1 MKYLHLDSKIFSDF
15 MALKLKNRKNKLIKV
30 LKKALVLPKI
40 SHSNNISFNIHNFYI
55 KKYNDLNLFNL
66 DKNPFILNIKNK
78 FKSDILHLFLYDLFN
93 LKKTPVNTTK
103 SDIIEKRQKFIY
115 KSVRFRKIIGVR
127 LEAKGRLT
135 SRLTASR
142 SISKLRYKGNLKN
155 IDTVNNLS
163 SVIIRGY
170 LKSNLDYSN
179 INSKT
184 RNGCF
189 GLKG

>member
-1 MKYLHLDSKIFSDF
+1 
-15 MALKLKNRKNKLIKV
+15 MAFKLKNRKNKLIKV

-40 SHSNNISFNIHNFYI
+40 SRSKIISYNTQSFYI
-55 KKYNDLNLFNL
+55 KKYNDLNFFNI
-66 DKNPFILNIKNK
+66 DKNPFILNIKNI

-103 SDIIEKRQKFIY
+103 SDIIEKRQKLIY
-115 KSVRFRKIIGVR
+115 KSVKFRKIIGIR

-142 SISKLRYKGNLKN
+142 SIFKLRYKGNLKN
-155 IDTVNNLS
+155 IDTVNNIS